1 VSGSVRFADLA
12 TICFSEFLKLINL
25 LIYVF
30 TIARKESNQ
39 TVWGFN
45 NFFSMALHWCTG
57 TFRGN
62 SKSALGAPTDFGT
75 IAERALGAP
84 KSVGAIAFTRRESVS
99 NSI

>member
-25 LIYVF
+25 FIYVF

-45 NFFSMALHWCTG
+45 TFSLWLCTG
-57 TFRGN
+57 APAHFGAIA
-62 SKSALGAPTDFGT
+62 KSALGAPADFGT
-75 IAERALGAP
+75 IAKRALGVP
-84 KSVGAIAFTRRESVS
+84 KSVGAIAFRH
-99 NSI
+99 